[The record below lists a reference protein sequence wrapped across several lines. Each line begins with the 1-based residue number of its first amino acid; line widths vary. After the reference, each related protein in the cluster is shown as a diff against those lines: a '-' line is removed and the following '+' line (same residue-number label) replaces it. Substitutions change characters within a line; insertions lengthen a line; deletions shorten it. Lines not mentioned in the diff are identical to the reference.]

1 MKATKTER
9 QIILQLV
16 YDSIEMINE
25 QMEDKDNR
33 LELEEEV
40 RLFGRKSKLDSL
52 GLVTLI
58 VDIEQRL
65 ADEIGL
71 EISLTDEKAMSQT
84 RSPFRDVKSL
94 VDYICSLEE

>member
-1 MKATKTER
+1 MEIDR
-9 QIILQLV
+9 SGIIKIV
-16 YDSIEMINE
+16 FNSIETLNE
-25 QMEDKDNR
+25 EKEDKDN
-33 LELEEEV
+33 LLALEEET
-40 RLFGRKSKLDSL
+40 RLLGRGAKLDSL

-65 ADEIGL
+65 ADEIGM

-94 VDYICSLEE
+94 VNYICSLPG

>member
-1 MKATKTER
+1 MEIDRSGNLK
-9 QIILQLV
+9 IV
-16 YDSIEMINE
+16 FSSIETLNE
-25 QMEDKDNR
+25 EKEDKDN
-33 LELEEEV
+33 LLALEEET
-40 RLFGRKSKLDSL
+40 RLLGRGAKLDSL

-65 ADEIGL
+65 ADEIGM

-94 VDYICSLEE
+94 VNYICSLPG